1 MANSAQ
7 ARKRARQADATN
19 KRLRAQ
25 RTAMRTSIKKFLKA
39 VAEKQ
44 SEIAGTLLK
53 EVSSRV
59 DRLARKNAM
68 HSKKASRVKSRLTRR
83 LKDVQSS

>member
-7 ARKRARQADATN
+7 ARKRARQAD
-19 KRLRAQ
+19 KRNAHLKMQ

-39 VAEKQ
+39 VAAKQ
-44 SEIAGTLLK
+44 ADMASTLLK

-59 DRLARKNAM
+59 DRLARKNVI
-68 HSKKASRVKSRLTRR
+68 HSNRAARIKSRLNKR
-83 LKDVQSS
+83 LKDS

>member
-7 ARKRARQADATN
+7 ARKRARQADSRN
-19 KRLRAQ
+19 MRLKTQ

-39 VAEKQ
+39 VSEKQ
-44 SEIAGTLLK
+44 AELAGTLLK

-59 DRLARKNAM
+59 DTLARKNVI
-68 HSKKASRVKSRLTRR
+68 HSNKAARIKSRLSKR
-83 LKDVQSS
+83 LKDS

>member
-7 ARKRARQADATN
+7 ARKRARQADARN
-19 KRLRAQ
+19 ARLKTQ

-39 VAEKQ
+39 IAEKQ
-44 SEIAGTLLK
+44 SEVASTLLQ

-59 DRLARKNAM
+59 DTLARKNVI
-68 HSKKASRVKSRLTRR
+68 HSKKADRIKSRLSKR
-83 LKDVQSS
+83 LKEG

>member
-7 ARKRARQADATN
+7 AKKRALQADNRHAHLKT
-19 KRLRAQ
+19 Q

-39 VAEKQ
+39 VHEKQ
-44 SEIAGTLLK
+44 SELAQSLLK

-59 DRLARKNAM
+59 DTLARKSIIHRN
-68 HSKKASRVKSRLTRR
+68 KAARIKSRLSKR
-83 LKDVQSS
+83 LHKTH